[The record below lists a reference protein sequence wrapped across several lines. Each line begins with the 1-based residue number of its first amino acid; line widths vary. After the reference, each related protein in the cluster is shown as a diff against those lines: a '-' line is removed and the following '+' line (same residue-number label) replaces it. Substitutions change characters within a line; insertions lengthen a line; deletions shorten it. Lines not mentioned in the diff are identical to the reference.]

1 MTRGRTRVPA
11 IALLAATV
19 GCSVSAGGVSVNGNK
34 LEKVVSDRLTATVG
48 QRPDN
53 VSCPHALD
61 GTKGATT
68 RCTLTAG
75 HTKYG
80 VTVTTTSVQGGHVK
94 FAIKV
99 DNKPM
104 H

>member
-1 MTRGRTRVPA
+1 MPLPVLG
-11 IALLAATV
+11 LLIATV
-19 GCSVSAGGVSVNGNK
+19 GCSVSTGGAQVDGNK
-34 LEKVVSDRLTATVG
+34 LARVVSDRLTATVG
-48 QRPDN
+48 QRPDH

-61 GTKGATT
+61 GKKGATT

-104 H
+104 S